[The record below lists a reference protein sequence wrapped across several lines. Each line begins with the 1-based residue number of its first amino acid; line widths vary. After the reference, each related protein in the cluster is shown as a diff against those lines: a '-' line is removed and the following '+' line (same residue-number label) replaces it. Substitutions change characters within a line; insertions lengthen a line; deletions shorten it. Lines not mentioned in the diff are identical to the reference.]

1 MTTVADD
8 GLGVIWEC
16 DNCHALEE
24 IGNYD
29 DEPSGWLVEEPD
41 EDDYPE
47 DEEVP
52 WELILCGQCRVPE
65 FVPEM
70 TLPPAGGGRSS

>member
-1 MTTVADD
+1 MAD

-16 DNCHALEE
+16 DNCHAIEE

-29 DEPSGWLVEEPD
+29 DEPVGWLVDEPN
-41 EDDYPE
+41 EDDYPR

-52 WELILCGQCRVPE
+52 WDLILCKKCRIPKDARVVTPSGAE
-65 FVPEM
+65 
-70 TLPPAGGGRSS
+70 AGR